1 MNILFISLEYRNLRN
16 ADNDPNNSVTA
27 PGENDVAAHRIRRLL
42 PIQMLAIAADLI
54 DAGHKVHWP
63 EESLTCANM
72 ERIIGFLVDRI
83 GRGFF
88 ACGDQ
93 RSHGLMANVAIRVGG
108 ISGNQFLND
117 SMLRPARY
125 WRDQLTDDKLS
136 VQHLLNVLGGFETSR
151 HKTGA

>member
-1 MNILFISLEYRNLRN
+1 
-16 ADNDPNNSVTA
+16 
-27 PGENDVAAHRIRRLL
+27 
-42 PIQMLAIAADLI
+42 
-54 DAGHKVHWP
+54 
-63 EESLTCANM
+63 M
-72 ERIIGFLVDRI
+72 ERIIDNARHFKPDIV
-83 GRGFF
+83 FF